1 MSTAAKTPSGLAED
15 SSGLAPV
22 LIFSAD
28 DSSTATIEVYSVA
41 TRVCAVLLVL
51 YAMYFARS
59 LFVPIVTSMFAYLTL
74 RPIVRQ
80 TRKFGVPPSVS
91 AAAVMALLGGLLALA
106 TYLVIDPARDVIAEA
121 PANIAIAKE
130 RLSFVIE
137 KIEYF
142 NRATDEMTTT
152 DTDGVKE
159 VNEPVPVEVK
169 LAAWSTNLSILN
181 GTGNLVSFLGVSG
194 VLLYFLL
201 ATGDDLLRNVMRAL
215 PTLTARKQL
224 IGVVENVQEGLGSY
238 LAQVTAINIGL
249 GVAVGLAMWGL
260 EMPTPVLWG
269 VMAMLLNF
277 IPMVGALCG
286 ALVIFLVTLVNFEAS
301 YYAFIVAGVYV
312 TLTTIEGQFITPSI
326 LGRSLEMSPVLV
338 FLSVVTWGWMWG
350 MMGVFLSVPILIAAR
365 MVCEQYSGMKSLAA
379 VLGGRVEET

>member
-1 MSTAAKTPSGLAED
+1 M
-15 SSGLAPV
+15 
-22 LIFSAD
+22 
-28 DSSTATIEVYSVA
+28 YSVA